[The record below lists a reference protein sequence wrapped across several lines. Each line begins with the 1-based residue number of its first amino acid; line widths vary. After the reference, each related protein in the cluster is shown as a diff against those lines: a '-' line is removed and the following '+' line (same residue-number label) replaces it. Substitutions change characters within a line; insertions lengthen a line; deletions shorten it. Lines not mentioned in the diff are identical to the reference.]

1 MTTWRSSMSLLGSG
15 GAMGGGDA
23 GDVSDFVVSP
33 LVSDFLVSNVFCG
46 EYGEYEGVMDSPYEN
61 LTEREI

>member
-23 GDVSDFVVSP
+23 GDVSDVVLSP
-33 LVSDFLVSNVFCG
+33 LVSDFLVCNVFCG
-46 EYGEYEGVMDSPYEN
+46 ECEGVIDSPYEN